1 MTPFVQS
8 KQERFFIKDGVRE
21 RENDNMTYTYE
32 RAVYQGM
39 EEECHALIDALPQF
53 VRIIRPDGSV
63 AYTNQRWRDY
73 RSLLSQPSGDQKRFP
88 HHQLD
93 DCSRVQ
99 DRIKR
104 V

>member
-39 EEECHALIDALPQF
+39 EEECHALIDTLPQF

-73 RSLLSQPSGDQKRFP
+73 RSLLSQSSGDQKRFP

-93 DCSRVQ
+93 DCSPVQ
-99 DRIKR
+99 DRQDP
-104 V
+104 